1 MFRKMYFFQKPTFV
15 LLIYTNFM
23 ILNRSKISIIQI
35 PILMDWL
42 DYIIKDIHSYNELT
56 KTEQSIIP
64 QQLFNT
70 ITK

>member
-1 MFRKMYFFQKPTFV
+1 
-15 LLIYTNFM
+15 M

-42 DYIIKDIHSYNELT
+42 DYIIKDINSYNELT
-56 KTEQSIIP
+56 EKEQSIIP

>member
-1 MFRKMYFFQKPTFV
+1 
-15 LLIYTNFM
+15 M

-70 ITK
+70 IAK